1 MNRTTMK
8 LINTFA
14 SELPW
19 ACESVTPQPLRQ
31 ARLLHLNRTL
41 LAELGLAGVSE
52 ADWLACC
59 GEGGLLPG
67 MQPVAQVYAGHQF
80 GGYSPRLGDGR
91 ALLLGEQLAPDG
103 QRWDLHLKGAGKTP
117 FSRFGDGRAVLRSSI
132 REYLASEALHAL
144 GIPTTRALVL
154 VGSEELVYREQV
166 ETGATVLRTA
176 PSHLRFGHIEYFAWN
191 GQGERIPLLIDYLLR
206 HHFPDLANGAELFAE
221 VVRRTARL
229 IAKWQAAGFCHGVM
243 NTDNMSLLGL
253 TLDYGPYGFID
264 AYVPDFVCNHSDPA
278 GRYALDQQPA
288 VGYWNLQKLAQALA
302 GHVDGDALA
311 AALAQYEQQLM
322 LHYSE
327 LMRAKLGLAEWEEED
342 PALFR
347 ELFRL
352 LAAHKVDYHLFLRR
366 LGEVTQEGAW
376 PASLLALLPDPS
388 LWQAWL
394 TRYRARLA
402 REGSEDAVR
411 KAQMDAINP
420 KYVLRNALAQQVI
433 EAADAGDMRPF
444 ERLFTALQRP
454 YDEQPEYDDL
464 ATPVPAWYCS
474 GELSCSS

>member
-1 MNRTTMK
+1 MK

-14 SELPW
+14 TELPW
-19 ACESVTPQPLRQ
+19 ACESVAPQSLQQP
-31 ARLLHLNRTL
+31 RLLHLNRAL
-41 LAELGLAGVSE
+41 LDELGLGGVSE
-52 ADWLACC
+52 ADWIACC
-59 GEGGLLPG
+59 GEGKLLPG

-154 VGSEELVYREQV
+154 VGSREPVYREQL
-166 ETGATVLRTA
+166 EMGATVLRTA
-176 PSHLRFGHIEYFAWN
+176 PSHLRFGHIEYFAWS
-191 GQGERIPLLIDYLLR
+191 GQGEKIPPLIDYLLR
-206 HHFPDLANGAELFAE
+206 HQFTELENGAELFAE

-229 IAKWQAAGFCHGVM
+229 IARWQAAGFCHGVM
-243 NTDNMSLLGL
+243 NTDNMSLFGL

-264 AYVPDFVCNHSDPA
+264 AYMPDFVCNHSDPA

-327 LMRAKLGLAEWEEED
+327 LMRAKLGLAVWEEDD

-352 LAAHKVDYHLFLRR
+352 LAAHKMDYHLFLRR
-366 LGEVTQEGAW
+366 LGEVTGEGAW
-376 PASLLALLPDPS
+376 PASLLALLPDPRV
-388 LWQAWL
+388 WQEWL
-394 TRYRARLA
+394 ERYRARLV

-411 KAQMDAINP
+411 KVQMDAINP

-433 EAADAGDMRPF
+433 DAADAGDMQPF

-454 YDEQPEYDDL
+454 YDEQPEYEDL
-464 ATPVPAWYCS
+464 ATPAPAWYCG

>member
-1 MNRTTMK
+1 M
-8 LINTFA
+8 
-14 SELPW
+14 
-19 ACESVTPQPLRQ
+19 
-31 ARLLHLNRTL
+31 
-41 LAELGLAGVSE
+41 
-52 ADWLACC
+52 
-59 GEGGLLPG
+59 
-67 MQPVAQVYAGHQF
+67 
-80 GGYSPRLGDGR
+80 
-91 ALLLGEQLAPDG
+91 
-103 QRWDLHLKGAGKTP
+103 
-117 FSRFGDGRAVLRSSI
+117 LRSSI

-154 VGSEELVYREQV
+154 VGSQEPVYREQV

-176 PSHLRFGHIEYFAWN
+176 PSHLRFGHIEYFAWS
-191 GQGERIPLLIDYLLR
+191 GQGEKIPPLIDYLLR
-206 HHFPDLANGAELFAE
+206 HHFPELESGAELFAE

-302 GHVDGDALA
+302 GHVDGDVLA

-327 LMRAKLGLAEWEEED
+327 LMRAKLGLAVWEEDD

-352 LAAHKVDYHLFLRR
+352 LAANKVDYHLFLRR

-376 PASLLALLPDPS
+376 PASLLALLPEPVG
-388 LWQAWL
+388 WQAWL
-394 TRYRARLA
+394 ERYRARLM

-433 EAADAGDMRPF
+433 DAADTGDMQPF
-444 ERLFTALQRP
+444 ERLFAALQRP
-454 YDEQPEYDDL
+454 YDEQPEYEDL
-464 ATPVPAWYCS
+464 ATPTPAWYCG

>member
-1 MNRTTMK
+1 MK

-14 SELPW
+14 TELSW
-19 ACESVTPQPLRQ
+19 ACEPVAPQPLREP
-31 ARLLHLNRTL
+31 RLLHLNQGL
-41 LAELGLAGVSE
+41 LRELGLDGIGE

-59 GEGGLLPG
+59 GLGQPLPG

-154 VGSEELVYREQV
+154 VGSDEPVYREQV
-166 ETGATVLRTA
+166 ESGATVLRTA
-176 PSHLRFGHIEYFAWN
+176 PSHLRFGHFEYFAWS
-191 GQGERIPLLIDYLLR
+191 GQGEKIPALINYLLR
-206 HHFPDLANGAELFAE
+206 HHFPELESGAELFAE

-264 AYVPDFVCNHSDPA
+264 AYVPDFVCNHSDPG

-302 GHVDGDALA
+302 EQVDGDALA
-311 AALAQYEQQLM
+311 AALAQYEHQLM

-327 LMRAKLGLAEWEEED
+327 LMRARLGLETWEDED

-347 ELFRL
+347 QLFQL
-352 LAAHKVDYHLFLRR
+352 LAAHRVDYHLFLRR
-366 LGEVTQEGAW
+366 LGELTTQGEW
-376 PASLLALLPDPS
+376 PASLVALLPDPAA
-388 LWQAWL
+388 WQEWL
-394 TRYRARLA
+394 ATYRARLVREVSQAAA
-402 REGSEDAVR
+402 RKVRMDAV
-411 KAQMDAINP
+411 NP

-433 EAADAGDMRPF
+433 DAAETGNMAPF
-444 ERLFTALQRP
+444 ERLFAALQRP
-454 YDEQPEYDDL
+454 YDEQPEYEDL
-464 ATPVPAWYCS
+464 ATPVPQWYCG

>member
-1 MNRTTMK
+1 MK

-14 SELPW
+14 TELPW
-19 ACESVTPQPLRQ
+19 ACEPVAPQPLHN
-31 ARLLHLNRTL
+31 ARLLHLNHDL
-41 LAELGLAGVSE
+41 LRELGLAAVSA

-59 GEGGLLPG
+59 GQGQPLPG

-91 ALLLGEQLAPDG
+91 AMLLGEQQAPDG
-103 QRWDLHLKGAGKTP
+103 SRWDLHLKGAGKTP

-144 GIPTTRALVL
+144 GIPSTRALVL
-154 VGSEELVYREQV
+154 VGSDEPIYREQT
-166 ETGATVLRTA
+166 ESGATVLRTA
-176 PSHLRFGHIEYFAWN
+176 PSHLRFGHFEYFAWS
-191 GQGERIPLLIDYLLR
+191 GQGEKIPGLIDYALR
-206 HHFPDLANGAELFAE
+206 HHFPELNDGAELFTE

-229 IAKWQAAGFCHGVM
+229 IAKWQAAGFCHGVL

-264 AYVPDFVCNHSDPA
+264 AYVPDFVCNHSDPG

-302 GHVDGDALA
+302 GQVEGEALA
-311 AALAQYEQQLM
+311 GALAQYEHQLM

-327 LMRAKLGLAEWEEED
+327 LMREKLGLDSWEEQD

-347 ELFRL
+347 ELFQL
-352 LAAHKVDYHLFLRR
+352 LANQRVDYHLFLRR
-366 LGEVTQEGAW
+366 LGELTLAGDW
-376 PASLLALLPDPS
+376 PAPLLALLPDPA
-388 LWQAWL
+388 LWQEWL
-394 TRYRARLA
+394 ESYRQRLI
-402 REGSEDAVR
+402 REGSDDAARKGRMDAV
-411 KAQMDAINP
+411 NP
-420 KYVLRNALAQQVI
+420 KYVLRNALAQRAI
-433 EAADAGDMRPF
+433 EAAERGDMAPF
-444 ERLFTALQRP
+444 ERLFAALRHP
-454 YDEQPEYDDL
+454 YAEQPEYEDL
-464 ATPVPAWYCS
+464 ATPAPAWYCG

>member
-1 MNRTTMK
+1 MK

-14 SELPW
+14 TELPW
-19 ACESVTPQPLRQ
+19 ACESVVPQPLQ
-31 ARLLHLNRTL
+31 QPRLLHLNRVL
-41 LAELGLAGVSE
+41 LAELGLGGVSE
-52 ADWLACC
+52 PDWIACC
-59 GEGGLLPG
+59 GEGKVLPG

-103 QRWDLHLKGAGKTP
+103 SRWDLHLKGAGKTP

-154 VGSEELVYREQV
+154 LGSSEPVYREQV

-176 PSHLRFGHIEYFAWN
+176 PSHLRFGHIEYFAWS
-191 GQGERIPLLIDYLLR
+191 GQGEKIPPLIDYLLH
-206 HHFPDLANGAELFAE
+206 HHFPTLESGAELFAE

-327 LMRAKLGLAEWEEED
+327 LMRAKLGLAVWEDDD

-352 LAAHKVDYHLFLRR
+352 LAVHKVDYHLFLRR

-376 PASLLALLPDPS
+376 PASLLALLPDP
-388 LWQAWL
+388 LGWQAWL
-394 TRYRARLA
+394 ERYWARLV
-402 REGSEDAVR
+402 REESEDAVR
-411 KAQMDAINP
+411 KVKMDAINP

-433 EAADAGDMRPF
+433 DAADAGDMQPF
-444 ERLFTALQRP
+444 ERLFDALQRP
-454 YDEQPEYDDL
+454 YDEQPEYEAL
-464 ATPVPAWYCS
+464 ATPVPAWYCG

>member
-1 MNRTTMK
+1 MK

-14 SELPW
+14 TELPW
-19 ACESVTPQPLRQ
+19 ACEPVVPQPLHGP
-31 ARLLHLNRTL
+31 RLLHLNRAL
-41 LAELGLAGVSE
+41 LGELGLGEVSE
-52 ADWLACC
+52 AQWLACC
-59 GEGGLLPG
+59 GQGQPLPG

-103 QRWDLHLKGAGKTP
+103 GRWDLHLKGAGKTP

-154 VGSEELVYREQV
+154 VGSDEPVYREQV
-166 ETGATVLRTA
+166 EAGATVLRTA
-176 PSHLRFGHIEYFAWN
+176 PSHLRFGHFEYFAWS
-191 GQGERIPLLIDYLLR
+191 GQGEKIPALIDYARR
-206 HHFPDLANGAELFAE
+206 HHFRDLTNGAELFAE

-264 AYVPDFVCNHSDPA
+264 AYVPDFVCNHSDPG

-302 GHVDGDALA
+302 DQVDGEALA
-311 AALAQYEQQLM
+311 AALAQYEHQLM

-327 LMRAKLGLAEWEEED
+327 LMREKLGLASWEDQD
-342 PALFR
+342 PTLFR

-352 LAAHKVDYHLFLRR
+352 LANQRVDYHLFLRR
-366 LGEVTQEGAW
+366 LGELTLAGDW
-376 PASLLALLPDPS
+376 PAPLLALLPDPA
-388 LWQAWL
+388 LWQEWL
-394 TRYRARLA
+394 ESYRQRLI
-402 REGSEDAVR
+402 REGSDDTARKGRMDAV
-411 KAQMDAINP
+411 NP
-420 KYVLRNALAQQVI
+420 KYVLRNALAQRAI
-433 EAADAGDMRPF
+433 EAAERGEMAPF
-444 ERLFTALQRP
+444 ERLFAALRHP
-454 YDEQPEYDDL
+454 YAEQPEYEDL
-464 ATPVPAWYCS
+464 ATPHPGWYCG

>member
-1 MNRTTMK
+1 MK

-14 SELPW
+14 TELPW
-19 ACESVTPQPLRQ
+19 ACEPVVPQPLQ
-31 ARLLHLNRTL
+31 QPRLLHLNRAL
-41 LAELGLAGVSE
+41 LAELGLGGVSE
-52 ADWLACC
+52 ADWIACC
-59 GEGGLLPG
+59 GEGKLLPD

-91 ALLLGEQLAPDG
+91 ALLLGELHAPDG
-103 QRWDLHLKGAGKTP
+103 SRWDLHLKGAGKTP

-154 VGSEELVYREQV
+154 VGSQEPVYREQV

-176 PSHLRFGHIEYFAWN
+176 PSHLRFGHIEYFAWS
-191 GQGERIPLLIDYLLR
+191 GQGEKIPPLIDYLLR
-206 HHFPDLANGAELFAE
+206 HHFPEQENGAELFAE

-327 LMRAKLGLAEWEEED
+327 LMRAKLGLAVWEEDD

-352 LAAHKVDYHLFLRR
+352 LAVHKVDYHLFLRR

-376 PASLLALLPDPS
+376 PASLLALLPDPRV
-388 LWQAWL
+388 WQAWL
-394 TRYRARLA
+394 ERYRARLV

-420 KYVLRNALAQQVI
+420 KYVLRNALAQQAI
-433 EAADAGDMRPF
+433 DAAEAGDMQPF
-444 ERLFTALQRP
+444 ERLFAALQRP
-454 YDEQPEYDDL
+454 YDEQPEYEDL
-464 ATPVPAWYCS
+464 ATPAPAWYYG

>member
-1 MNRTTMK
+1 MK

-14 SELPW
+14 TELPW
-19 ACESVTPQPLRQ
+19 ACEPVVPQPLQ
-31 ARLLHLNRTL
+31 QPRLLHLNRAL
-41 LAELGLAGVSE
+41 LDELGLGGVSE
-52 ADWLACC
+52 ADWIACC
-59 GEGGLLPG
+59 GEGKVLPG

-91 ALLLGEQLAPDG
+91 ALLLGEQQAPDG

-154 VGSEELVYREQV
+154 VGSQEPVYREQV

-176 PSHLRFGHIEYFAWN
+176 PSHLRFGHIEYFAWS
-191 GQGERIPLLIDYLLR
+191 GQGEKIPHLIDYLLR
-206 HHFPDLANGAELFAE
+206 HHFPELESGAELFAE

-327 LMRAKLGLAEWEEED
+327 LMRAKLGLAVWEEDD

-352 LAAHKVDYHLFLRR
+352 LAANKVDYHLFLRR

-376 PASLLALLPDPS
+376 PASLLALLSEPGV
-388 LWQAWL
+388 WQEWL
-394 TRYRARLA
+394 ERYRARLM

-433 EAADAGDMRPF
+433 DAADAGDMQPF
-444 ERLFTALQRP
+444 ERLFAALQHP
-454 YDEQPEYDDL
+454 YDEQPEYEEL
-464 ATPVPAWYCS
+464 ATPTPAWYCG

>member
-1 MNRTTMK
+1 MK

-14 SELPW
+14 TELPW
-19 ACESVTPQPLRQ
+19 ACEPVAPQPLHEPS
-31 ARLLHLNRTL
+31 LLHLNHSL
-41 LAELGLAGVSE
+41 LNELGLGDVGAT
-52 ADWLACC
+52 DWLACC
-59 GEGGLLPG
+59 GLGQPLPG

-103 QRWDLHLKGAGKTP
+103 QGWDLHLKGAGKTP

-154 VGSEELVYREQV
+154 VGSSEPVYREQV

-176 PSHLRFGHIEYFAWN
+176 PSHLRFGHIEYFAWS
-191 GQGERIPLLIDYLLR
+191 GQGEKIPALIDYLLR
-206 HHFPDLANGAELFAE
+206 HHFPELSNGAELFAE

-264 AYVPDFVCNHSDPA
+264 AYVPDFVCNHSDPG

-302 GHVDGDALA
+302 DHVDGEALA
-311 AALAQYEQQLM
+311 AALAQYEHQLM

-327 LMRAKLGLAEWEEED
+327 LMRAKLGLSVWEEED

-352 LAAHKVDYHLFLRR
+352 LASQRVDYHLFLRR
-366 LGEVTQEGAW
+366 LGEVTQQGDF
-376 PASLLALLPDPS
+376 PASLLALLPDPA
-388 LWQAWL
+388 LWQQWL
-394 TRYRARLA
+394 ALYRARLV
-402 REGSEDAVR
+402 REGSEDAAR
-411 KAQMDAINP
+411 KRQMDAINP
-420 KYVLRNALAQQVI
+420 KYVLRNALAQQAI
-433 EAADAGDMRPF
+433 DAAEAGDMTSF
-444 ERLFTALQRP
+444 ERLFAALQHP

-464 ATPVPAWYCS
+464 ATPVPQWYCG

>member
-1 MNRTTMK
+1 MK

-14 SELPW
+14 TELPW
-19 ACESVTPQPLRQ
+19 ACEPVVPQPLQ
-31 ARLLHLNRTL
+31 QPRLLHLNRTL
-41 LAELGLAGVSE
+41 LDELGLGGVSE
-52 ADWLACC
+52 ADWIACC
-59 GEGGLLPG
+59 GEGKVLPG

-80 GGYSPRLGDGR
+80 GRYSPRLGDGR

-154 VGSEELVYREQV
+154 VGSQEPVYREQV

-176 PSHLRFGHIEYFAWN
+176 PSHLRFGHIEYFAWS
-191 GQGERIPLLIDYLLR
+191 GQGERIPHLIDYLLR
-206 HHFPDLANGAELFAE
+206 HHFPELESGAELFAE

-302 GHVDGDALA
+302 GHVDSDELA

-327 LMRAKLGLAEWEEED
+327 LMRAKLGLAVWEEDD

-376 PASLLALLPDPS
+376 PASLLVLLPEP
-388 LWQAWL
+388 LGWQAWL
-394 TRYRARLA
+394 ERYLARLM

-420 KYVLRNALAQQVI
+420 KYVLRNALAQRVI
-433 EAADAGDMRPF
+433 DAADTGDMRPF
-444 ERLFTALQRP
+444 ERLFAALQRP
-454 YDEQPEYDDL
+454 YDEQPEYEGL
-464 ATPVPAWYCS
+464 ATPTPAWYCG

>member
-1 MNRTTMK
+1 MK

-14 SELPW
+14 TELPW
-19 ACESVTPQPLRQ
+19 ACEPVAPQPLHGP
-31 ARLLHLNRTL
+31 RLLHLNRAL
-41 LAELGLAGVSE
+41 LGELGLGEVSE
-52 ADWLACC
+52 AQWLACC
-59 GEGGLLPG
+59 GQGQPLPG

-103 QRWDLHLKGAGKTP
+103 SRWDLHLKGAGKTP

-144 GIPTTRALVL
+144 GIPSTRALVL
-154 VGSEELVYREQV
+154 LGSDEPVYREQV
-166 ETGATVLRTA
+166 ESGATVLRTA
-176 PSHLRFGHIEYFAWN
+176 PSHLRFGHFEYFAWS
-191 GQGERIPLLIDYLLR
+191 GQGEKIPTLIDYAR
-206 HHFPDLANGAELFAE
+206 RYHFPELTDGAELFAE

-264 AYVPDFVCNHSDPA
+264 AYVPDFVCNHSDSD

-311 AALAQYEQQLM
+311 SALAQYEHQLM

-327 LMRAKLGLAEWEEED
+327 LMRAKLGLAVWEEED

-366 LGEVTQEGAW
+366 LGEVTREERGPPACWPCCPILPSGRGGLRPIGHASPGKGARMACARGRW
-376 PASLLALLPDPS
+376 TRSIPS
-388 LWQAWL
+388 
-394 TRYRARLA
+394 
-402 REGSEDAVR
+402 
-411 KAQMDAINP
+411 MCC
-420 KYVLRNALAQQVI
+420 
-433 EAADAGDMRPF
+433 
-444 ERLFTALQRP
+444 
-454 YDEQPEYDDL
+454 
-464 ATPVPAWYCS
+464 ATPWPS
-474 GELSCSS
+474 R

>member
-1 MNRTTMK
+1 MK

-14 SELPW
+14 TELPW
-19 ACESVTPQPLRQ
+19 ACESVVPQPLQ
-31 ARLLHLNRTL
+31 QPRLLHLNRAL
-41 LAELGLAGVSE
+41 LAELGLGGVSE
-52 ADWLACC
+52 ADWSACC
-59 GEGGLLPG
+59 GEGKVLPG

-103 QRWDLHLKGAGKTP
+103 SRWDLHLKGAGKTP

-144 GIPTTRALVL
+144 GITTTRALVL
-154 VGSEELVYREQV
+154 VGSQEPVYREQV

-176 PSHLRFGHIEYFAWN
+176 PSHLRFGHIEYFAWS
-191 GQGERIPLLIDYLLR
+191 GQGEKIPPLIDYLLR
-206 HHFPDLANGAELFAE
+206 HHFPTLESGAELFAE

-327 LMRAKLGLAEWEEED
+327 LMRAKLGLAVWEEDD

-352 LAAHKVDYHLFLRR
+352 LAANKVDYHLFLRR
-366 LGEVTQEGAW
+366 LGELTREGEW
-376 PASLLALLPDPS
+376 PASLLALLPDPRG
-388 LWQAWL
+388 WQAWL
-394 TRYRARLA
+394 ERYRSRLM
-402 REGSEDAVR
+402 REGSVDAVR
-411 KAQMDAINP
+411 KVQMDAINP

-433 EAADAGDMRPF
+433 DAADAGDMQPF
-444 ERLFTALQRP
+444 ERLFTVLQRP
-454 YDEQPEYDDL
+454 YDEQPEYEDL
-464 ATPVPAWYCS
+464 ATPAPAWYCG

>member
-1 MNRTTMK
+1 MK

-14 SELPW
+14 TELPW
-19 ACESVTPQPLRQ
+19 ACEPVVPQPLQ
-31 ARLLHLNRTL
+31 QPRLLHLNRAL
-41 LAELGLAGVSE
+41 LDELGLGGVSE
-52 ADWLACC
+52 ADWIACC
-59 GEGGLLPG
+59 GEGKVLPG

-91 ALLLGEQLAPDG
+91 ALLLGEQQAPDG

-154 VGSEELVYREQV
+154 VGSQEPVYREQV

-176 PSHLRFGHIEYFAWN
+176 PSHLRFGHIEYFAWS
-191 GQGERIPLLIDYLLR
+191 GQGEKIPHLIDYLLR
-206 HHFPDLANGAELFAE
+206 HHFPELESGAELFAE

-327 LMRAKLGLAEWEEED
+327 LMRAKLGLAVWEEDD

-352 LAAHKVDYHLFLRR
+352 LAANKVDYHLFLRR

-376 PASLLALLPDPS
+376 PASLLALLSEPGV
-388 LWQAWL
+388 WQEWL
-394 TRYRARLA
+394 ERYRARLM

-433 EAADAGDMRPF
+433 DAADAGDMQPF
-444 ERLFTALQRP
+444 ERLFAALQHP
-454 YDEQPEYDDL
+454 YDEQPEYEDL
-464 ATPVPAWYCS
+464 ATPTPAWYCG

>member
-1 MNRTTMK
+1 MK

-14 SELPW
+14 TELPW
-19 ACESVTPQPLRQ
+19 ACELVAPQPLREP
-31 ARLLHLNRTL
+31 RLLHLNQGL
-41 LAELGLAGVSE
+41 LRELGLNGVGE

-59 GEGGLLPG
+59 GLGQPLPG

-91 ALLLGEQLAPDG
+91 ALLLGEQQAPDG

-154 VGSEELVYREQV
+154 VGSDEPVYREQV
-166 ETGATVLRTA
+166 ESGATVLRTA
-176 PSHLRFGHIEYFAWN
+176 PSHLRFGHFEYFAWS
-191 GQGERIPLLIDYLLR
+191 GQGEKIPALIDYALR
-206 HHFPDLANGAELFAE
+206 HHFPELESGAELFAE

-264 AYVPDFVCNHSDPA
+264 AYVPDFVCNHSDPG

-311 AALAQYEQQLM
+311 AALAQYEHQLM

-327 LMRAKLGLAEWEEED
+327 LMREKLGLESWEDED

-347 ELFRL
+347 QLFQL
-352 LAAHKVDYHLFLRR
+352 LAEHRVDYHLFLRR
-366 LGEVTQEGAW
+366 LGELTSQGEW
-376 PASLLALLPDPS
+376 PASLLALLPDPAP
-388 LWQAWL
+388 WQGWL
-394 TRYRARLA
+394 DAYRARLA
-402 REGSEDAVR
+402 REGSQDAVR
-411 KAQMDAINP
+411 KARMDAVNP

-433 EAADAGDMRPF
+433 DAAETGNMAPC
-444 ERLFTALQRP
+444 ERLFAALQHP
-454 YDEQPEYDDL
+454 YDEQPEYEDL
-464 ATPVPAWYCS
+464 ATPVPQWYCG

>member
-1 MNRTTMK
+1 MK

-14 SELPW
+14 TELPW
-19 ACESVTPQPLRQ
+19 ACEPVVPQPLQ
-31 ARLLHLNRTL
+31 QPRLLHLNRAL
-41 LAELGLAGVSE
+41 LDELGLGGISE
-52 ADWLACC
+52 ADWIACC
-59 GEGGLLPG
+59 GEGKVLPG

-91 ALLLGEQLAPDG
+91 ALLLGEQQAPDG

-154 VGSEELVYREQV
+154 VGSQEPVYREQV

-176 PSHLRFGHIEYFAWN
+176 PSHLRFGHIEYFAWS
-191 GQGERIPLLIDYLLR
+191 GQGEKIPPLIDYLRR
-206 HHFPDLANGAELFAE
+206 HHFPEQESGAELFTE

-311 AALAQYEQQLM
+311 AALAQYERQLM

-327 LMRAKLGLAEWEEED
+327 LMRAKLGLAMWEEDD

-352 LAAHKVDYHLFLRR
+352 LAANKVDYHLFLRR

-376 PASLLALLPDPS
+376 PASLLALLPEP
-388 LWQAWL
+388 LGWQAWL
-394 TRYRARLA
+394 ERYRARLML
-402 REGSEDAVR
+402 EGSEDAVR
-411 KAQMDAINP
+411 KVQMDGINP

-433 EAADAGDMRPF
+433 DAADAGDMRPF
-444 ERLFTALQRP
+444 ERLFAALQRP
-454 YDEQPEYDDL
+454 YDEQPEYEDL
-464 ATPVPAWYCS
+464 ATPTPAWYCG

>member
-1 MNRTTMK
+1 MK

-14 SELPW
+14 TELPW
-19 ACESVTPQPLRQ
+19 ACEPVAPQPLR
-31 ARLLHLNRTL
+31 APRLLHLNQGL
-41 LAELGLAGVSE
+41 LRELGLDGIGE

-59 GEGGLLPG
+59 GLGQPLPG

-154 VGSEELVYREQV
+154 VGSDEPVYREQV
-166 ETGATVLRTA
+166 ESGATVLRTA
-176 PSHLRFGHIEYFAWN
+176 PSHLRFGHFEYFAWS
-191 GQGERIPLLIDYLLR
+191 GQGEKIPALIDYLLR
-206 HHFPDLANGAELFAE
+206 HHVPELESGAELFAE

-264 AYVPDFVCNHSDPA
+264 AYVPDFVCNHSDPG

-302 GHVDGDALA
+302 GQVDGDALA
-311 AALAQYEQQLM
+311 AALAQYEHQLM

-327 LMRAKLGLAEWEEED
+327 LMRARLGLETWEDED

-347 ELFRL
+347 QLFQL
-352 LAAHKVDYHLFLRR
+352 LAAHRVDYHLFLRR
-366 LGEVTQEGAW
+366 LGELTTQGEW
-376 PASLLALLPDPS
+376 HASLLALLPDRAA
-388 LWQAWL
+388 WQEWL
-394 TRYRARLA
+394 ETYRARLV
-402 REGSEDAVR
+402 REGSQDAGRKVRMDAV
-411 KAQMDAINP
+411 NP

-433 EAADAGDMRPF
+433 DAAETGNMAPF
-444 ERLFTALQRP
+444 ERLFAALQRP
-454 YDEQPEYDDL
+454 YDEQPEYEDL
-464 ATPVPAWYCS
+464 ATPVPQWYCG

>member
-1 MNRTTMK
+1 MK

-14 SELPW
+14 TELPW
-19 ACESVTPQPLRQ
+19 ACEPVVPQPLQ
-31 ARLLHLNRTL
+31 QPRLLHLNRTL
-41 LAELGLAGVSE
+41 LDELGLGGVSE
-52 ADWLACC
+52 ADWIACC
-59 GEGGLLPG
+59 GEGKVLPG

-91 ALLLGEQLAPDG
+91 ALLLGEQQAPDG

-154 VGSEELVYREQV
+154 VGSQEPVYREQV

-176 PSHLRFGHIEYFAWN
+176 PSHLRFGHIEYFAWS
-191 GQGERIPLLIDYLLR
+191 GQGEKIPPLIDYLLR
-206 HHFPDLANGAELFAE
+206 HHFPELENGAELFAE

-264 AYVPDFVCNHSDPA
+264 AYVPDSVCNHSDPA

-302 GHVDGDALA
+302 GHVNGDALA

-327 LMRAKLGLAEWEEED
+327 LMRAKLGLAVWEEDD

-352 LAAHKVDYHLFLRR
+352 LAANKVDYHLFLRR

-376 PASLLALLPDPS
+376 PASLLALLPEPVG
-388 LWQAWL
+388 WQAWL
-394 TRYRARLA
+394 ERYRARLM

-433 EAADAGDMRPF
+433 DAADAGDMQPF
-444 ERLFTALQRP
+444 ERLFAALQRP
-454 YDEQPEYDDL
+454 YDEQPEYEDL
-464 ATPVPAWYCS
+464 ATPTPAWYCG

>member
-1 MNRTTMK
+1 MK

-14 SELPW
+14 TELPW
-19 ACESVTPQPLRQ
+19 ACESVAPQPLQ
-31 ARLLHLNRTL
+31 QPRLLHLNRAL
-41 LAELGLAGVSE
+41 LAELGLGGVSE
-52 ADWLACC
+52 ADWIACC
-59 GEGGLLPG
+59 GEGKVLPG

-103 QRWDLHLKGAGKTP
+103 SRWDLHLKGAGKTP

-154 VGSEELVYREQV
+154 VGSQEPVYREQV
-166 ETGATVLRTA
+166 ETGATVLRTV
-176 PSHLRFGHIEYFAWN
+176 PSHLRFGHIEYFAWS
-191 GQGERIPLLIDYLLR
+191 GQGEKIPPLIEYLLR
-206 HHFPDLANGAELFAE
+206 HHFPTLESGAELFTE

-327 LMRAKLGLAEWEEED
+327 LMRAKLGLTEWEDDD

-352 LAAHKVDYHLFLRR
+352 LAVHKVDYHLFLRR
-366 LGEVTQEGAW
+366 LGEVMQEGAW
-376 PASLLALLPDPS
+376 PASLLALLSEPGV
-388 LWQAWL
+388 WQAWL
-394 TRYRARLA
+394 ERYRARLM

-433 EAADAGDMRPF
+433 DAADAGDMQPF
-444 ERLFTALQRP
+444 ERLFAALQRP
-454 YDEQPEYDDL
+454 FDEQPEYEDL
-464 ATPVPAWYCS
+464 ATPTPAWYCG

>member
-1 MNRTTMK
+1 MK

-14 SELPW
+14 TELPW
-19 ACESVTPQPLRQ
+19 ACESVVPQPLQ
-31 ARLLHLNRTL
+31 QPRLLHLNRAL
-41 LAELGLAGVSE
+41 LEELGLGGVSE
-52 ADWLACC
+52 ADWIACC
-59 GEGGLLPG
+59 GEGKLLPG

-154 VGSEELVYREQV
+154 VGSSEPVYREQV
-166 ETGATVLRTA
+166 EMGATVLRTA
-176 PSHLRFGHIEYFAWN
+176 PGHLRFGHLEYFAWS
-191 GQGERIPLLIDYLLR
+191 GQGEKIPPLIDYLLR
-206 HHFPDLANGAELFAE
+206 HHFPELESGAELFAE

-264 AYVPDFVCNHSDPA
+264 DYVPDFVCNHSDPA

-327 LMRAKLGLAEWEEED
+327 LMRAKLGLAVWQEDD

-366 LGEVTQEGAW
+366 LGEVTGEGVW
-376 PASLLALLPDPS
+376 PASLLALLPEPL
-388 LWQAWL
+388 LWQEWL
-394 TRYRARLA
+394 ERYRARLVH
-402 REGSEDAVR
+402 EESEDAVR

-433 EAADAGDMRPF
+433 DAADAGDMQPF

-454 YDEQPEYDDL
+454 YDEQPEYEDL
-464 ATPVPAWYCS
+464 ATPAPAWYCG

>member
-1 MNRTTMK
+1 MK

-19 ACESVTPQPLRQ
+19 ACEPVVPQPLQ
-31 ARLLHLNRTL
+31 QPRLLHLNRAL
-41 LAELGLAGVSE
+41 LAELGLGGVSE
-52 ADWLACC
+52 SDWIACC
-59 GEGGLLPG
+59 GEGKLLPG

-91 ALLLGEQLAPDG
+91 ALLLGEQQAPDG

-154 VGSEELVYREQV
+154 VGSQEPVYREQV

-176 PSHLRFGHIEYFAWN
+176 PGHLRFGHIEYFSWS
-191 GQGERIPLLIDYLLR
+191 GQGEKIPPLIDYLLR
-206 HHFPDLANGAELFAE
+206 HHFPEQESGAELFAE

-311 AALAQYEQQLM
+311 AALVQYEQQLM
-322 LHYSE
+322 LHYTE
-327 LMRAKLGLAEWEEED
+327 LMRAKLGLAVWEEDD

-352 LAAHKVDYHLFLRR
+352 LAANKVDYHLFLRR

-376 PASLLALLPDPS
+376 PASLLALLPEP
-388 LWQAWL
+388 LGWQAWL
-394 TRYRARLA
+394 ERYRARLM

-433 EAADAGDMRPF
+433 DAADAGDMQPF
-444 ERLFTALQRP
+444 ERLFAALQHP
-454 YDEQPEYDDL
+454 YDEQPEYEDL
-464 ATPVPAWYCS
+464 ATPTPAWYCG

>member
-1 MNRTTMK
+1 MK

-14 SELPW
+14 TELPW
-19 ACESVTPQPLRQ
+19 ACEPVVPQPLREP
-31 ARLLHLNRTL
+31 RLLHLNRGL
-41 LAELGLAGVSE
+41 LAELGLDGVSDT
-52 ADWLACC
+52 DWLACC
-59 GEGGLLPG
+59 GLGQPLPG

-91 ALLLGEQLAPDG
+91 ALLLGEQLTTDG

-154 VGSEELVYREQV
+154 VGSKEPVYREQE

-176 PSHLRFGHIEYFAWN
+176 PSHLRFGHIEYFAWS
-191 GQGERIPLLIDYLLR
+191 GQGEKIPALIDYLLR
-206 HHFPDLANGAELFAE
+206 YHFPELENGAELFAE

-229 IAKWQAAGFCHGVM
+229 IAKWQAAGFCHGVL

-264 AYVPDFVCNHSDPA
+264 AYVPDFVCNHSDPD

-288 VGYWNLQKLAQALA
+288 VGYWNLQKLAQALT
-302 GHVDGDALA
+302 GHVDGDVLA
-311 AALAQYEQQLM
+311 TSLAQYEHQLM

-327 LMRAKLGLAEWEEED
+327 LMRAKLGLTQWEEED

-347 ELFRL
+347 QLFQL
-352 LAAHKVDYHLFLRR
+352 LASQGVDYHLFLRR
-366 LGEVTQEGAW
+366 LGEVTGKGEW
-376 PASLLALLPDPS
+376 PASLLALLPDPA
-388 LWQAWL
+388 LWQGWL
-394 TRYRARLA
+394 ELYRVRLT

-420 KYVLRNALAQQVI
+420 KFVLRNALAQQAI
-433 EAADAGDMRPF
+433 DAAEGGDITQF
-444 ERLFTALQRP
+444 ERLLAALQQP
-454 YDEQPEYDDL
+454 YDEQPEYADL
-464 ATPVPAWYCS
+464 ATPVPQWYCG

>member
-1 MNRTTMK
+1 MK

-14 SELPW
+14 TELPW
-19 ACESVTPQPLRQ
+19 ACEPVVPQQLQQP
-31 ARLLHLNRTL
+31 RLLHLNRAL
-41 LAELGLAGVSE
+41 LDELGLGGISE
-52 ADWLACC
+52 ADWIACC
-59 GEGGLLPG
+59 GEGKVLPG

-91 ALLLGEQLAPDG
+91 ALLLGEQQAPDG

-154 VGSEELVYREQV
+154 VGSQEPVYREQV

-176 PSHLRFGHIEYFAWN
+176 PSHLRFGHIEYFAWS
-191 GQGERIPLLIDYLLR
+191 GQGEKIPHLIDYLLR
-206 HHFPDLANGAELFAE
+206 HHFPELESGAELFAE

-327 LMRAKLGLAEWEEED
+327 LMRAKLGLAVWEEDD

-366 LGEVTQEGAW
+366 LGEVTQEGSW
-376 PASLLALLPDPS
+376 PASLLALLSEPGV
-388 LWQAWL
+388 WQEWL
-394 TRYRARLA
+394 ERYRARLM

-433 EAADAGDMRPF
+433 DAAGAGDMQPF
-444 ERLFTALQRP
+444 ERLFAALQHP
-454 YDEQPEYDDL
+454 YDEQPEYEDL
-464 ATPVPAWYCS
+464 ATPTPAWYCG

>member
-1 MNRTTMK
+1 MK

-14 SELPW
+14 TELPW
-19 ACESVTPQPLRQ
+19 ACEPVVPQPLQ
-31 ARLLHLNRTL
+31 QPRLLHLNQTL
-41 LAELGLAGVSE
+41 LDELGLGGVSE
-52 ADWLACC
+52 ADWIACC
-59 GEGGLLPG
+59 GEGKVLPG
-67 MQPVAQVYAGHQF
+67 MQSVAQVYAGHQF

-91 ALLLGEQLAPDG
+91 ALLLGEQQAPDG

-154 VGSEELVYREQV
+154 VGSQEPVYREQV

-176 PSHLRFGHIEYFAWN
+176 PSHLRFGHIEYFAWS
-191 GQGERIPLLIDYLLR
+191 GQGEKIPHLIDYLLR
-206 HHFPDLANGAELFAE
+206 YHFPELESGAELFAE

-327 LMRAKLGLAEWEEED
+327 LMRAKLGLAVWEEDD

-352 LAAHKVDYHLFLRR
+352 LASHKVDYHLFLRR

-376 PASLLALLPDPS
+376 PASLLALLPEP
-388 LWQAWL
+388 LGWQAWL
-394 TRYRARLA
+394 ERYRARLM

-433 EAADAGDMRPF
+433 DAADAGDMQPF

-454 YDEQPEYDDL
+454 YDEQPEYEDL
-464 ATPVPAWYCS
+464 ATPTPAWYCG

>member
-1 MNRTTMK
+1 MK

-14 SELPW
+14 TELPW
-19 ACESVTPQPLRQ
+19 ACEPVVPQPLQ
-31 ARLLHLNRTL
+31 QPRLLHLNRAL
-41 LAELGLAGVSE
+41 LDELGLGGVSE
-52 ADWLACC
+52 ADWIACC
-59 GEGGLLPG
+59 GEGKVLPG

-91 ALLLGEQLAPDG
+91 ALLLGEQQAPDG

-154 VGSEELVYREQV
+154 VGSQEPVYREQV

-176 PSHLRFGHIEYFAWN
+176 PSHLRFGHIEYFAWS
-191 GQGERIPLLIDYLLR
+191 GQGEKIPHLIDYLLR
-206 HHFPDLANGAELFAE
+206 HHFPELESGAELFAE

-327 LMRAKLGLAEWEEED
+327 LMRAKLGLAVWEEDD

-366 LGEVTQEGAW
+366 LGEVTQEGSW
-376 PASLLALLPDPS
+376 PASLLALLSEPGV
-388 LWQAWL
+388 WQEWL
-394 TRYRARLA
+394 ERYRARLM

-433 EAADAGDMRPF
+433 EAADAGDMQPF
-444 ERLFTALQRP
+444 GRLFAALQRP
-454 YDEQPEYDDL
+454 YDEQPEYEDL
-464 ATPVPAWYCS
+464 ATPTPAWYCG

>member
-1 MNRTTMK
+1 MK

-14 SELPW
+14 TELPW
-19 ACESVTPQPLRQ
+19 ACEPVAPQPLREP
-31 ARLLHLNRTL
+31 RLLHLNQGL
-41 LAELGLAGVSE
+41 LRELGLDGIGE

-59 GEGGLLPG
+59 GLGQPLPG

-154 VGSEELVYREQV
+154 VGSDEPVYREQV
-166 ETGATVLRTA
+166 ESGATVLRTA
-176 PSHLRFGHIEYFAWN
+176 PSHLRFGHFEYFAWS
-191 GQGERIPLLIDYLLR
+191 GQGEKIPALIDYLLR
-206 HHFPDLANGAELFAE
+206 HHFPELESGAELFAE

-264 AYVPDFVCNHSDPA
+264 AYVRDFVCNHSDPG

-302 GHVDGDALA
+302 EQVDGDALA
-311 AALAQYEQQLM
+311 AALAQYEHQLM

-327 LMRAKLGLAEWEEED
+327 LMRARLGLETWEDED

-347 ELFRL
+347 QLFQL
-352 LAAHKVDYHLFLRR
+352 LAAHRVDYHLFLRR
-366 LGEVTQEGAW
+366 LGELTTQGEW
-376 PASLLALLPDPS
+376 PASLLALLPDPAA
-388 LWQAWL
+388 WQEWL
-394 TRYRARLA
+394 ETYRARLV
-402 REGSEDAVR
+402 REGSQDAARKVRMDAV
-411 KAQMDAINP
+411 NP

-433 EAADAGDMRPF
+433 DAAETGNMAPF
-444 ERLFTALQRP
+444 ERLFAALQRP
-454 YDEQPEYDDL
+454 YDEQPEYEDL
-464 ATPVPAWYCS
+464 ATPVPQWYCG

>member
-1 MNRTTMK
+1 MK

-14 SELPW
+14 TELSW
-19 ACESVTPQPLRQ
+19 ACEPVAPQPLREP
-31 ARLLHLNRTL
+31 RLLHLNQGL
-41 LAELGLAGVSE
+41 LRELGLDGIGE

-59 GEGGLLPG
+59 GLGQPLPG

-91 ALLLGEQLAPDG
+91 ALLLGEQQAPDG

-154 VGSEELVYREQV
+154 VGSDEPVYREQV
-166 ETGATVLRTA
+166 ESGATVLRTA
-176 PSHLRFGHIEYFAWN
+176 PSHLRFGHFEYFAWS
-191 GQGERIPLLIDYLLR
+191 GQGEKIPALINYLLR
-206 HHFPDLANGAELFAE
+206 HHFPELESGAELFAE

-264 AYVPDFVCNHSDPA
+264 AYVPDFVCNHSDPG

-302 GHVDGDALA
+302 DQVDGEALA
-311 AALAQYEQQLM
+311 AALAQYEHQLM

-327 LMRAKLGLAEWEEED
+327 LMRARLGLETWEDED

-347 ELFRL
+347 QLFQL
-352 LAAHKVDYHLFLRR
+352 LAAHRVDYHLFLRR
-366 LGEVTQEGAW
+366 LGELTAQGGW
-376 PASLLALLPDPS
+376 PAALLALLPDPAP
-388 LWQAWL
+388 WQEWL
-394 TRYRARLA
+394 EAYRARLV
-402 REGSEDAVR
+402 REGSQDAARKVRMDAV
-411 KAQMDAINP
+411 NP
-420 KYVLRNALAQQVI
+420 KYVLRNALAQQAI
-433 EAADAGDMRPF
+433 DAAETGNMAPF
-444 ERLFTALQRP
+444 ERLFAALQHP
-454 YDEQPEYDDL
+454 FDEQPEYEDL
-464 ATPVPAWYCS
+464 ATPGPQWYCG

>member
-1 MNRTTMK
+1 MK

-14 SELPW
+14 TELPW
-19 ACESVTPQPLRQ
+19 ACEPVVPQPLQ
-31 ARLLHLNRTL
+31 QPRLLHLNRAL
-41 LAELGLAGVSE
+41 LNELGLGGVSE
-52 ADWLACC
+52 ADWIACC
-59 GEGGLLPG
+59 GEGKVLPG

-103 QRWDLHLKGAGKTP
+103 LCWDLHLKGAGKTP

-144 GIPTTRALVL
+144 GISTTRALVL
-154 VGSEELVYREQV
+154 VGSQEPVYREQV

-176 PSHLRFGHIEYFAWN
+176 PSHLRFGHIEYFAWS
-191 GQGERIPLLIDYLLR
+191 GQGEKIPLLIDYLLR
-206 HHFPDLANGAELFAE
+206 HHFPELENCAELFAE

-278 GRYALDQQPA
+278 GRYALDQQPV

-327 LMRAKLGLAEWEEED
+327 LMRAKLGLAVWEEDD

-352 LAAHKVDYHLFLRR
+352 LAANKVDYHLFLRR

-376 PASLLALLPDPS
+376 PASLLALLPEPVG
-388 LWQAWL
+388 WQAWL
-394 TRYRARLA
+394 ERYRARLM

-433 EAADAGDMRPF
+433 DAADTGDMQPF
-444 ERLFTALQRP
+444 ERLFAALQRP
-454 YDEQPEYDDL
+454 YDEQPEYEDL
-464 ATPVPAWYCS
+464 ATPTPAWYCG

>member
-1 MNRTTMK
+1 MK

-14 SELPW
+14 TELPW
-19 ACESVTPQPLRQ
+19 ACEPVAPQPLR
-31 ARLLHLNRTL
+31 APRLLHLNQGL
-41 LAELGLAGVSE
+41 LRELGLDGIGE

-59 GEGGLLPG
+59 GLGQPLPG

-144 GIPTTRALVL
+144 DIPTTRALVL
-154 VGSEELVYREQV
+154 VGSDEPVYREQV
-166 ETGATVLRTA
+166 ESGATVLRTA
-176 PSHLRFGHIEYFAWN
+176 RSHLRFGHFEYFAWS
-191 GQGERIPLLIDYLLR
+191 GQGEKIPALIDYLLR
-206 HHFPDLANGAELFAE
+206 HHFPELESGAELFAE

-264 AYVPDFVCNHSDPA
+264 AYVPDFVCNHSDSG

-302 GHVDGDALA
+302 EQVDGDALA
-311 AALAQYEQQLM
+311 AALAQYEHQLM

-327 LMRAKLGLAEWEEED
+327 LMRARLGLETWEDED

-347 ELFRL
+347 QLFQL
-352 LAAHKVDYHLFLRR
+352 LAAHRVDYHLFLRR
-366 LGEVTQEGAW
+366 LGELTTQGEW
-376 PASLLALLPDPS
+376 PASLLALLPDPAA
-388 LWQAWL
+388 WQEWL
-394 TRYRARLA
+394 ETYRARLV
-402 REGSEDAVR
+402 REGSQDAARKVR
-411 KAQMDAINP
+411 MDVVNP

-433 EAADAGDMRPF
+433 DAAETGNMAPF
-444 ERLFTALQRP
+444 ERLFAALQRP
-454 YDEQPEYDDL
+454 YDEQPEYEDL
-464 ATPVPAWYCS
+464 ATPVPQWYCG